1 MARDM
6 TNQLNQRPDWET
18 MPKKGEGSE
27 FGREAK
33 EIAKRRRFGGH
44 APKKINPEDQPWV
57 LSNKGGDKSAKQLVV
72 FTAQITSII
81 INLFELLGILERRV
95 FQKIHH
101 ILCSLNVV
109 SLGSLK

>member
-33 EIAKRRRFGGH
+33 EMAKRRRFGGH

-72 FTAQITSII
+72 FTA
-81 INLFELLGILERRV
+81 
-95 FQKIHH
+95 
-101 ILCSLNVV
+101 
-109 SLGSLK
+109 